1 MATQKISFPGKK
13 QLNSIEK
20 NFQDS
25 TVQVGLSSFFTRIWS
40 GWKYELAGLVLFAC
54 AWAVITQF
62 IFTRPG
68 LSHFKGFLPGPT
80 LTAMADAFQN
90 SRFWMSVFASLRR
103 IVVGIAISAVIGLPL
118 GILIGFFTRL
128 RKLTYSPIQF
138 VRMISPLSWMPI
150 ALLLFTSFESAVH
163 FLIVMATIC
172 PIILNTA
179 IGVMDIN
186 PQWIKMALN
195 QGANNVQL
203 IQTIVIPYSIPH
215 MMTSIRL
222 ALGIAWIVLVPAEF
236 LGVSSGLG
244 YLINDARDTME
255 YDKLMAVIIAIG
267 MLGFILDR
275 VFQKLQHRFSWS
287 WSDDV

>member
-1 MATQKISFPGKK
+1 MYSPGKK
-13 QLNSIEK
+13 PLKSTEK
-20 NFQDS
+20 NVRS
-25 TVQVGLSSFFTRIWS
+25 RAGQVGLSSFFTRVWS
-40 GWKYELAGLVLFAC
+40 DWKYELAGFVMFAFV
-54 AWAVITQF
+54 WAAVTQF
-62 IFTRPG
+62 MFTRPG
-68 LSHFKGFLPGPT
+68 LYHFKGFLPGPT
-80 LTAMADAFQN
+80 LAALAEAFQN
-90 SRFWMSVFASLRR
+90 SKFWMSVFASLRR
-103 IVVGIAISAVIGLPL
+103 IVVGIAISASIGLPL
-118 GILIGFFTRL
+118 GVLIGFFTRL

-163 FLIVMATIC
+163 FLVVMATIC

-179 IGVMDIN
+179 IGIMNIN
-186 PQWIKMALN
+186 PQWLKMALN

-203 IQTIVIPYSIPH
+203 IQTIVLPYSIPH
-215 MMTSIRL
+215 MITSIRL

-267 MLGFILDR
+267 ILGFILDR

-287 WSDDV
+287 WAGDV

>member
-1 MATQKISFPGKK
+1 MSLPGKK
-13 QLNSIEK
+13 PLKSIEK
-20 NFQDS
+20 SRQDS
-25 TVQVGLSSFFTRIWS
+25 AVQAGLASFFIRVWS
-40 GWKYELAGLVLFAC
+40 GWKYELAGFVLFAL
-54 AWAVITQF
+54 AWVAVTQF
-62 IFTRPG
+62 IFTRPE
-68 LSHFKGFLPGPT
+68 LYHFKGFLPGPT
-80 LTAMADAFQN
+80 LAALADAFQT
-90 SRFWMSVFASLRR
+90 SKFWMSVFASLRR
-103 IVVGIAISAVIGLPL
+103 IVVGIAISASVGLPL
-118 GILIGFFTRL
+118 GVLIGFFARL
-128 RKLTYSPIQF
+128 RKLAYSPIQF

-179 IGVMDIN
+179 IGVMNIN

-195 QGANNVQL
+195 QGADNIQL

-255 YDKLMAVIIAIG
+255 YDKLMAVVIAIG
-267 MLGFILDR
+267 MLGFMLDR
-275 VFQKLQHRFSWS
+275 VFQKIQHRFNWA
-287 WSDDV
+287 WDINV

>member
-1 MATQKISFPGKK
+1 MKSD
-13 QLNSIEK
+13 EK
-20 NFQDS
+20 NVRS
-25 TVQVGLSSFFTRIWS
+25 RAGQVGLSSFFTRVWS
-40 GWKYELAGLVLFAC
+40 DWKYELAGFVLFAFV
-54 AWAVITQF
+54 WAAVTQF
-62 IFTRPG
+62 MFTRPE
-68 LSHFKGFLPGPT
+68 LYHFKGFLPGPT
-80 LTAMADAFQN
+80 LAALAEAFQ
-90 SRFWMSVFASLRR
+90 SSKFWMSVFSSLRR
-103 IVVGIAISAVIGLPL
+103 IVVGIAISASIGLPL
-118 GILIGFFTRL
+118 GVLIGFFTHL

-163 FLIVMATIC
+163 FLVVMATIC

-186 PQWIKMALN
+186 PQWLKMALN

-255 YDKLMAVIIAIG
+255 YDKLMAVVIAIG
-267 MLGFILDR
+267 ILGFILDR
-275 VFQKLQHRFSWS
+275 VLQRLQHKFSWS
-287 WSDDV
+287 WSGNI

>member
-1 MATQKISFPGKK
+1 MRSTEQ
-13 QLNSIEK
+13 NSR
-20 NFQDS
+20 DRA
-25 TVQVGLSSFFTRIWS
+25 VQVAVSSFFIQAWS
-40 GWKYELAGLVLFAC
+40 DWKYELAGLVLFAF
-54 AWAVITQF
+54 AWAAVTQF
-62 IFTRPG
+62 IFTRPE
-68 LSHFKGFLPGPT
+68 LYHFKGFLPGPT
-80 LTAMADAFQN
+80 LAALVDAFQT
-90 SRFWMSVFASLRR
+90 SKFWMSVFASLRR
-103 IVVGIAISAVIGLPL
+103 IVVGIAISAFIGLPL
-118 GILIGFFTRL
+118 GVLIGFFTRL

-163 FLIVMATIC
+163 FLIIMATIC
-172 PIILNTA
+172 PIIQNTA

-186 PQWIKMALN
+186 PQWLKMALN

-203 IQTIVIPYSIPH
+203 IQTIVLPYSIPH
-215 MMTSIRL
+215 MITSIRL

-255 YDKLMAVIIAIG
+255 YDKLMAIIIAIG

-275 VFQKLQHRFSWS
+275 IFQKLQYRFSWS
-287 WSDDV
+287 WAGDV

>member
-1 MATQKISFPGKK
+1 MPS
-13 QLNSIEK
+13 L
-20 NFQDS
+20 
-25 TVQVGLSSFFTRIWS
+25 LTRILS
-40 GWKYELAGLVLFAC
+40 GWKYELAGFALFAC
-54 AWAVITQF
+54 LWAAVTQF
-62 IFTRPG
+62 IFTRAE
-68 LSHFKGFLPGPT
+68 LSHFSGFLPGPT
-80 LTAMADAFQN
+80 LAALVEAFQDY
-90 SRFWMSVFASLRR
+90 RFWMSVFASLRR
-103 IVVGIAISAVIGLPL
+103 IVLGIAIASAIGLPF
-118 GILIGFFTRL
+118 GVLIGFYGKL

-150 ALLLFTSFESAVH
+150 ALLLFQSFESSVH

-179 IGVMDIN
+179 VGVMDIN

-195 QGANNVQL
+195 QGANNFQL
-203 IQTIVIPYSIPH
+203 IRTIVIPYSVPH
-215 MMTSIRL
+215 MMTSLRL

-267 MLGFILDR
+267 ILGFVLDR
-275 VFQKLQHRFSWS
+275 IFQKLQQKFSWS
-287 WSDDV
+287 